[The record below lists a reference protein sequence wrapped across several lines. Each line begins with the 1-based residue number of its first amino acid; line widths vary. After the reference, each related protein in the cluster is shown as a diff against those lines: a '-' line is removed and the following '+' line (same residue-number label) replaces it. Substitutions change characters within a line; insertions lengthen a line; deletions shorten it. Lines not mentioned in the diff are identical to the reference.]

1 MILFLLLVKL
11 SLQLS
16 SAPSCVVKLD
26 QDETRDCSESSWSN
40 VTCHST
46 RNSKSFI
53 NHDTVLCNEITINV
67 AVNPTKYSQLVLSIS
82 NNVYSSNI
90 LEVHFQ
96 SQFKEYNS
104 HRGYLK
110 FDLSTDKNRTF
121 PPIQTSTVRLVL
133 RGQRQ
138 FGLWE
143 QSIDSTLDFD
153 LDFAPVLQTSCPAE
167 CKNCCKDSNFKCYSD
182 NQKCD
187 GIWDCPN
194 GEDEVGCGK
203 CKETEI
209 ACPGRLFY
217 EDSKCLPM
225 SYVCD
230 GVKDCNCPDHEKC
243 SLDNGWE
250 ERQCSTCKPG
260 GFLCKVSNM
269 CIPERLRCNLEA
281 DCPDGEDERN
291 CPIEDKRKV
300 LTAAIVGSLGCG
312 VLFVIALGCT
322 RRLFHVQNSSSCSR
336 TRRNF
341 QNLANIL
348 QVREAPPT
356 YEAAMGIECFGTR
369 QSRSRPWRLTRHGL
383 RRDSRRRRR
392 RVGDNA
398 PEEEPSTMEVPP
410 LTQASSE
417 GITQVQ
423 INSVNPS
430 DSLDSFDSI
439 NVIPVDQNTSCTQ
452 VVAPETFNIASPT
465 SGQDHPEEVIEPETE
480 DRKSIS
486 SNLQ

>member
-1 MILFLLLVKL
+1 LIKL
-11 SLQLS
+11 SHQLS
-16 SAPSCVVKLD
+16 SAPSCVVNLE
-26 QDETRDCSESSWSN
+26 QDEARDCSKSSWSN
-40 VTCHST
+40 VTCHSI
-46 RNSKSFI
+46 RNSKNFI

-67 AVNPTKYSQLVLSIS
+67 AVNPAKYSQLVLSIS

-96 SQFKEYNS
+96 NQFKES
-104 HRGYLK
+104 QSRGYLK

-121 PPIQTSTVRLVL
+121 PPIQTSSVRLVL

-138 FGLWE
+138 YGLWE
-143 QSIDSTLDFD
+143 QSIDQTLDFD
-153 LDFAPVLQTSCPAE
+153 LDFAPVLQTSCPVE
-167 CKNCCKDSNFKCYSD
+167 CKNCCKNSNFKCYSD

-187 GIWDCPN
+187 GIWDCPD
-194 GEDEVGCGK
+194 GEDEIGCGK
-203 CKETEI
+203 CKKEI
-209 ACPGRLFY
+209 EVACPGRLFY
-217 EDSKCLPM
+217 EDTKCLPI

-243 SLDNGWE
+243 SLGNGWE
-250 ERQCSTCKPG
+250 ERKCSTCKPG
-260 GFLCKVSNM
+260 GFLCQASSM

-398 PEEEPSTMEVPP
+398 PEEEPSTMEVPA
-410 LTQASSE
+410 LNQASAE
-417 GITQVQ
+417 GILITEVQ
-423 INSVNPS
+423 QAAPT

-439 NVIPVDQNTSCTQ
+439 NVPANQNPVSTQ
-452 VVAPETFNIASPT
+452 VAPEVETFNIASPT
-465 SGQDHPEEVIEPETE
+465 ADGGQDVPEVIEPGNDTE